1 MGTRQPLAGNS
12 LSGFQYPFC
21 TLQSEGLMSSSNSKN
36 YFGLSEDYS
45 SRDNSRVAIVPVPY
59 EATTSY
65 GKGTKDGPKA
75 MLEASQQ
82 VELFDDELWI
92 EPFKIGI
99 HTMEAV
105 QVEALTS
112 ESENAFSGLADSIKP
127 LVHSDKFPILLGGEH
142 SLTLGGVKGCL
153 EKYPNLSVLQLAAHS
168 NLRSSYDGNSH
179 SHASVGFQVYKALS
193 NPAMTQVGIRNISW
207 EEVAW
212 MEEEEPNISIF
223 WARNQNKWDVSE
235 IINTLSND
243 VYLSISVDALDCG
256 IMPATGAPEPGGMDW
271 YQLMEVIKLVCVRKN
286 VVAADITE
294 LSPIKGMHA
303 PNFLA
308 AKLLYKLIGYRFALD
323 LGVTKKYL

>member
-45 SRDNSRVAIVPVPY
+45 GRDNSRVAIVPVPY

-153 EKYPNLSVLQLAAHS
+153 EKYPNLSVLQIAAHS
-168 NLRSSYDGNSH
+168 NLRSSYDRIATLQL
-179 SHASVGFQVYKALS
+179 ASRS
-193 NPAMTQVGIRNISW
+193 T
-207 EEVAW
+207 
-212 MEEEEPNISIF
+212 
-223 WARNQNKWDVSE
+223 
-235 IINTLSND
+235 
-243 VYLSISVDALDCG
+243 
-256 IMPATGAPEPGGMDW
+256 
-271 YQLMEVIKLVCVRKN
+271 KL
-286 VVAADITE
+286 
-294 LSPIKGMHA
+294 
-303 PNFLA
+303 
-308 AKLLYKLIGYRFALD
+308 
-323 LGVTKKYL
+323 

>member
-1 MGTRQPLAGNS
+1 
-12 LSGFQYPFC
+12 
-21 TLQSEGLMSSSNSKN
+21 MSSSNSKN

-45 SRDNSRVAIVPVPY
+45 DKDKSRVAIVPVPY

-65 GKGTKDGPKA
+65 GKGTKDGPEA
-75 MLEASQQ
+75 MLVASQQ

-99 HTMEAV
+99 HTADAV
-105 QVEALTS
+105 KIDAAANES
-112 ESENAFSGLADSIKP
+112 ESAFDGLADTVKP
-127 LVHSDKFPILLGGEH
+127 LINSDKFPILLGGEH

-153 EKYPNLSVLQLAAHS
+153 EKYPGLSVLQIAAHS
-168 NLRSSYDGNSH
+168 NLRSSYEGNTH
-179 SHASVGFQVYKALS
+179 SHASVGFQVYKALTT
-193 NPAMTQVGIRNISW
+193 PAMTQVGIRNISW

-212 MEEEEPNISIF
+212 MEEEEPNLSIF
-223 WARNQNKWDVSE
+223 WARNQSKWDVGE

-256 IMPATGAPEPGGMDW
+256 IMPATGAPEPGGIDW
-271 YQLMEVIKLVCVRKN
+271 YQLMELIKLVCVRKN

-294 LSPIKGMHA
+294 LSPIPGLHA

-308 AKLLYKLIGYRFALD
+308 AKLMYKLIGYRFALD